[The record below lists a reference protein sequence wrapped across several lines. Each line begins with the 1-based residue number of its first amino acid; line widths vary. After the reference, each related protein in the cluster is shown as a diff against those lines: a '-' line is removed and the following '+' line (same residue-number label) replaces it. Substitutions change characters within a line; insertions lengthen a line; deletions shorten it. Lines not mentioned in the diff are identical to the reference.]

1 MERLICEVRR
11 QAAEEAVLTLSKQ
24 EDSSES
30 CWNCGRKAAETC
42 SGCNVARYCGSF
54 CQHKDWENHHR
65 VCGQG
70 ISLSTSSSSNLNTPS
85 ESANSSPCNSSNS
98 TSVPSN
104 PVSVASVVAAA
115 AAAAVVASASGGGSS
130 SISGATAAAA
140 ADSHRSRIRGSPSP
154 PVGSSRHPVRIC
166 ISDKN

>member
-70 ISLSTSSSSNLNTPS
+70 ISLSTAASSNLNTS
-85 ESANSSPCNSSNS
+85 SDSTNSSPCNSS
-98 TSVPSN
+98 TSASGN
-104 PVSVASVVAAA
+104 PVPAV
-115 AAAAVVASASGGGSS
+115 VVASAGGSS
-130 SISGATAAAA
+130 SSATGAAG
-140 ADSHRSRIRGSPSP
+140 DSHRSRIRGSPSP
-154 PVGSSRHPVRIC
+154 PVNNSRHPVRIC
-166 ISDKN
+166 INDKN